1 MPCWPINWFQKYNTQ
16 AWAVILNGNNKKCDT
31 MTKPYHYYERLS
43 LTDVSFWNNIFGF
56 TVAGMAIS
64 VFFQANY
71 NSGCGDF
78 LQHYQVAGYGA
89 MIGFTTG
96 LLFNLLHGK
105 IPNAYRVQPILVF
118 LLRMYLAWIIMS
130 YGLAK
135 VFASQFPQLMANLD
149 ARMAELTPMRVA
161 WAFFGYSKAYQ
172 MFLGWGEVVPAL
184 LLLFRRTA
192 LIGALLMVV
201 VLTNVWLINIFF
213 DVCVKL
219 NSFTYL
225 TVAIYLLLQYGNR
238 LWKFFFT
245 NQGVPAPY
253 YPNLADRKAF
263 KWTGI
268 AINILLIG
276 FILSDPVIYIY
287 DYLASANQT
296 TPENKLYGAWKVEK
310 IEKWE
315 RGNWVATTT
324 TDSCNFNRCFF
335 EGYAGVL
342 QSSLKRQRFVYFM
355 DSTDK
360 QATLSFINNQN
371 TRYESRVWSLEKPVA
386 DKLLLTGRI
395 GKDSLKIECILRK
408 DKLTFR

>member
-1 MPCWPINWFQKYNTQ
+1 
-16 AWAVILNGNNKKCDT
+16 
-31 MTKPYHYYERLS
+31 MTKPYRYYERLS
-43 LTDVSFWNNIFGF
+43 LTDVSFWNNILGF
-56 TVAGMAIS
+56 TVAGMSIG

-78 LQHYQVAGYGA
+78 PQHYQVVGYGA
-89 MIGFTTG
+89 IIGGAVG
-96 LLFNLLHGK
+96 LLFNLLHTK

-161 WAFFGYSKAYQ
+161 WAFFGYSKGYQ
-172 MFLGWGEVVPAL
+172 MFLGWGEVIPAL

-201 VLTNVWLINIFF
+201 VMLNVWLVNIFF

-225 TVAIYLLLQYGNR
+225 AVATYILLQYGHR
-238 LWKFFFT
+238 IWKFFFT
-245 NQGVPAPY
+245 NQEVPSPY
-253 YPNLADRKAF
+253 YPDLADRKALR
-263 KWTGI
+263 WTGI
-268 AINILLIG
+268 VINILLVG
-276 FILSDPVIYIY
+276 FILSDPVMYAY
-287 DYLASANQT
+287 DYLSSADQE
-296 TPENKLYGAWKVEK
+296 TPKGKLYGAWKVEK

-315 RGNWVATTT
+315 NGNWIAAMS

-342 QSSLKRQRFVYFM
+342 QSNLKRQRFVYFI
-355 DSTDK
+355 DSTER
-360 QATLSFINNQN
+360 QATISFINNQN
-371 TRYESRVWSLEKPVA
+371 TRYESQVWMLEKPVVNR
-386 DKLLLTGRI
+386 LLLTGRI
-395 GKDSLKIECILRK
+395 TKDSLRIECTLRK
-408 DKLTFR
+408 DKLTFK

>member
-1 MPCWPINWFQKYNTQ
+1 
-16 AWAVILNGNNKKCDT
+16 
-31 MTKPYHYYERLS
+31 MTKPYRHYEGLS
-43 LTDVSFWNNIFGF
+43 PTNVSFWNNISGF

-64 VFFQANY
+64 VFFQVNY

-78 LQHYQVAGYGA
+78 PQHYQVVGQGA
-89 MIGFTTG
+89 MIGGTVG
-96 LLFNLLHGK
+96 LFFNLLHAK

-130 YGLAK
+130 YGMAK

-149 ARMAELTPMRVA
+149 ARMVELSPMRVA
-161 WAFFGYSKAYQ
+161 WAFFGYSKGYQ
-172 MFLGWGEVVPAL
+172 MFLGWGEVIPAL

-192 LIGALLMVV
+192 LLGALLMVV
-201 VLTNVWLINIFF
+201 VMLNVWLVNIFF

-225 TVAIYLLLQYGNR
+225 AVATYIFLQYSNR

-245 NQGVPAPY
+245 KQEVPAPY
-253 YPNLADRKAF
+253 YPDLADRKAF
-263 KWTGI
+263 RWAGI
-268 AINILLIG
+268 IINILLVG
-276 FILSDPVIYIY
+276 YILSDPIMYTY
-287 DYLASANQT
+287 DYLGSANQSM
-296 TPENKLYGAWKVEK
+296 PKNKLYGAWQVEK

-315 RGNWVATTT
+315 NGNWIAATA
-324 TDSCNFNRCFF
+324 TDSSNFNRCFF

-342 QSSLKRQRFVYFM
+342 QSSMKRQRFVYFM

-371 TRYESRVWSLEKPVA
+371 TRYETQIWTLEKPIA
-386 DKLLLTGRI
+386 DRLLLTGRI
-395 GKDSLKIECILRK
+395 SKDSLKMECTLRK
-408 DKLTFR
+408 DKLTFN

>member
-1 MPCWPINWFQKYNTQ
+1 
-16 AWAVILNGNNKKCDT
+16 
-31 MTKPYHYYERLS
+31 MTKHYRYYERLN
-43 LTDVSFWNNIFGF
+43 LTDVSFWNNVLGF
-56 TVAGMAIS
+56 TVAGMAIG

-78 LQHYQVAGYGA
+78 PQHYQVVGQGA
-89 MIGFTTG
+89 MIGGIVG
-96 LLFNLLHGK
+96 LLFNILHAK

-149 ARMAELTPMRVA
+149 ARMVELSPMRVA
-161 WAFFGYSKAYQ
+161 WAFFGYSKGYQ
-172 MFLGWGEVVPAL
+172 MFLGWGEVIPAL

-201 VLTNVWLINIFF
+201 VMTNVWLINIFF

-225 TVAIYLLLQYGNR
+225 AVAAYILLQYGGR

-245 NQGVPAPY
+245 NQEVPAPY
-253 YPNLADRKAF
+253 YPGLADRRVF
-263 KWTGI
+263 RWVGI
-268 AINILLIG
+268 IINILLVG
-276 FILSDPVIYIY
+276 YILSDPIMYTY
-287 DYLASANQT
+287 DYLSSANQP
-296 TPENKLYGAWKVEK
+296 TPKNKLYGAWRVTK

-315 RGNWVATTT
+315 NGNWVATSA
-324 TDSCNFNRCFF
+324 TDSSNFNRCFF

-342 QSSLKRQRFVYFM
+342 QSPLKRQRFVYFM

-371 TRYESRVWSLEKPVA
+371 TRYETQVWALEKPVA

-395 GKDSLKIECILRK
+395 SKDSLKIECTLRK
-408 DKLTFR
+408 DKLTFK